1 MPTHKWNRATT
12 SRLQQYVLSL
22 LTATLLAA
30 ILPAASGAPAVL
42 LERIVAT
49 RSSGACPED
58 AAIIYSLASYLVSN
72 YAIHVGT
79 VFLGADTGQD
89 TEWVTRRDAWVYSL
103 WLAAISLFLP
113 YFSLARTLILIV
125 QKSRCGSNGLLAAL
139 YHGALL
145 VVVRDPQWEPAADEP
160 SVVYTR
166 LPQGFTLDDTRVTT
180 QTATIVLD
188 AHETHA
194 YRPVDH
200 DEHYLH
206 GMARPTVGY
215 RLAVPQRKSYTQI
228 LIRDHLEDTTEL
240 RVHHRTGTVGATLSI
255 IQIVAGSYS
264 LYISW
269 LSQVPTWGY
278 ASYGLTVLPYVVM
291 SIINLV
297 CAICV
302 DSYACAQLLR
312 TPILEESLLRRECTE
327 SQPSAYD
334 GTIGTV
340 REESR
345 PAAADVESPYV
356 AVGMHVETRDDVDGQ
371 PQKYIVVTPASGQ
384 DRYDEPPRRKEY
396 RLIREKKIESFNRFS
411 HVPVLSELLVG
422 PMEPSLRRGWMLYY
436 AIRWIYAFQA
446 AAIAL
451 PTAVIGAL
459 TGFHP
464 QQSTKTQRAWIIAW
478 MVADVL
484 ASLFTSIYWTVWI
497 RWNPVE
503 VLSRGKP
510 FAWSTMRYS
519 AYINMVVAGIG
530 GFVMVVKMFLQDHDY
545 GHQTCSL

>member
-12 SRLQQYVLSL
+12 SRLQQPEYVLSL

-166 LPQGFTLDDTRVTT
+166 LPQGFTFDEVTT

-228 LIRDHLEDTTEL
+228 LIRNHLEDTTEL

-312 TPILEESLLRRECTE
+312 TPILEESLLRRERTE

-371 PQKYIVVTPASGQ
+371 PQKYIVVTPATT
-384 DRYDEPPRRKEY
+384 DEPEVIEAPGMGRSDGSPPVQFILSAMSHTGVPLEDE
-396 RLIREKKIESFNRFS
+396 LRE
-411 HVPVLSELLVG
+411 VELRTM
-422 PMEPSLRRGWMLYY
+422 PTS

-503 VLSRGKP
+503 VLGRGKP

-530 GFVMVVKMFLQDHDY
+530 GFVMVVKMFLQDHEY